1 MRLKKGL
8 AIKLAIII
16 LLISFIGIAYMQINA
31 ELSRAIENIEFEI
44 LNVGV
49 TVIDNHLKLTA
60 SVRVINKSPYDIT
73 IKNVYIMLEGIPQR
87 ITSEKTGF
95 KVKGNSETN
104 VVAIFSTSPSILKTA
119 LQKLLMKENVRLL
132 VTAEVEGS
140 LSIGGIS
147 LSIPYEFKREMMIP
161 YEIVKLPTLV
171 KLDKIMVNDTALIA
185 VVSVDNP
192 TIVPIEFI
200 NGTFKLKAFDKIVAQ
215 GNILPTLLEPQRIGQ
230 LTLNITKLAN
240 VTSILEA
247 GEIEYIIHAC
257 VRIADTVLNIVMK
270 DSVGLHIDLSLSE
283 LGGTVLDVVKIDE
296 RHILVKLALSGSLS
310 TTLIDVRELPI
321 VNATFDIYAN
331 QTYIGEGFLSN
342 ETRVSVIDGKLNGTV
357 CVLVET
363 DLPVDELVEQ
373 LKGKYVELGI
383 RNIKVRLNIFG
394 QDIVQEF
401 KELQFLMLTNVSFK
415 VLDYSITLPQGVPPP
430 VVFNIKVA
438 IFNGLNW
445 TIHIDEVSGEA
456 YDEKGVLLGTFN
468 YTKDNV
474 DVFRTGIRPGREVI
488 ITLSYVIDNETLI
501 NYIKKNY
508 VSGSTLEMK
517 LIIKNITVKFRILRL
532 ALTIHPER
540 IVIPVVIPNVPL

>member
-1 MRLKKGL
+1 
-8 AIKLAIII
+8 
-16 LLISFIGIAYMQINA
+16 
-31 ELSRAIENIEFEI
+31 
-44 LNVGV
+44 
-49 TVIDNHLKLTA
+49 
-60 SVRVINKSPYDIT
+60 
-73 IKNVYIMLEGIPQR
+73 MLEGIPQR

-104 VVAIFSTSPSILKTA
+104 VVAIFSTSPGILKAA

-140 LSIGGIS
+140 FSIGGVS

-161 YEIVKLPTLV
+161 YEMVKLPTLV
-171 KLDKIMVNDTALIA
+171 KLDKIRVNDTALIA
-185 VVSVDNP
+185 VVSIDNP

-215 GNILPTLLEPQRIGQ
+215 GNIIPTLLEPQRIGQ

-240 VTSILEA
+240 ITSILEA
-247 GEIEYIIHAC
+247 GEIEYIIHAY
-257 VRIADTVLNIVMK
+257 VRIADIVLNMVMK

-283 LGGTVLDVVKIDE
+283 LGGTVLDVTKIDE

-310 TTLIDVRELPI
+310 TTLIDIRELPI

-331 QTYIGEGFLSN
+331 QTYIGEGYLSN
-342 ETRVSVIDGKLNGTV
+342 ETRISVIDGKLNGTV
-357 CVLVET
+357 YMLVET
-363 DLPVDELVEQ
+363 DLPVDELAEQ
-373 LKGKYVELGI
+373 LKGKYVELGV

-401 KELQFLMLTNVSFK
+401 KELQFLMLTNVSFR
-415 VLDYSITLPQGVPPP
+415 VLDYSITLPHGVPPP
-430 VVFNIKVA
+430 IVFNIKMA

-445 TIHIDEVSGEA
+445 TMHIDEVSGEA

-488 ITLSYVIDNETLI
+488 ITLSYVIENETLI
-501 NYIKKNY
+501 NYIKRNY
-508 VSGSTLEMK
+508 VSGSTLEMN
-517 LIIKNITVKFRILRL
+517 LVIKNITVKFRILRL
-532 ALTIHPER
+532 ALTVHPEK
-540 IVIPVVIPNVPL
+540 IVVPIVIPNVPL

>member
-488 ITLSYVIDNETLI
+488 ITLSYVIENETLI